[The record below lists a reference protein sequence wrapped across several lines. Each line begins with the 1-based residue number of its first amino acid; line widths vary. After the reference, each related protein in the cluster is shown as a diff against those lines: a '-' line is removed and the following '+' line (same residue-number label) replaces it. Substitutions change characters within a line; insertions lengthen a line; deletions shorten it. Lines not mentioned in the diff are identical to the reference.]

1 MYPDPV
7 DDRLMY
13 RRTFFIGG
21 RWVEPAG
28 DDRQVVVSPSSEQVV
43 GEVPLALDADID
55 RAVAAARDAFD
66 SGPWPQMSPAERAGV
81 LARAADLLRKRTDD
95 IAGITVDE
103 MGCAISQAPRAQ
115 TGLVAA
121 VFDYYAELIEH
132 FDFERAARAGERA
145 GLVSRLPIG
154 VVGAI
159 VPWNA
164 PVTIASWK
172 TAASL
177 AAGCTVVLKPAPEA
191 PLSNYVLAE
200 ALEEAGLPAGAF
212 NLVPGGREVG
222 EHLVTHP
229 GTDKIAFT
237 GSTAAGQRI
246 MSLCGEQVKRVSLEL
261 GGKSAAIVLDDANLG
276 EVIPR
281 IVAGVMHLSGQVC
294 GAHTRVLVPR
304 SRSDEV
310 CELAAVAADGISVG
324 DPHDPATIVGP
335 LVAERQRDRV
345 EEFVRTAVADGA
357 RVVAGGVRPAHLPTG
372 WYVAPTVLADVDNNM
387 RVARDEVFGPV
398 LCLIAHDG
406 DDDAVRIANDS
417 QYGLAGGVWSGDDAR
432 ALGVAQRLRTGSV
445 SVNGTAAPFPFV
457 PFGGFKQSGL
467 GRELGPEGL
476 MNFLESRSIGVPP
489 SLAD

>member
-1 MYPDPV
+1 
-7 DDRLMY
+7 MY

-28 DDRQVVVSPSSEQVV
+28 DDRQPVVSPSTEEVV
-43 GEVPLALDADID
+43 GEVPVALDADID
-55 RAVAAARDAFD
+55 RAVSAARQAFD
-66 SGPWPQMSPAERAGV
+66 DGPWPRMSPAERAAV

-115 TGLVAA
+115 TGLVAP
-121 VFDYYAELIEH
+121 VFDYYAELIEG
-132 FDFERAARAGERA
+132 FDFEREVRAGERA
-145 GLVSRLPIG
+145 GLVSLLPVG

-177 AAGCTVVLKPAPEA
+177 AAGCTVVLKPPPEA

-222 EHLVTHP
+222 EHLVTHA

-237 GSTAAGQRI
+237 GSTAAGKRI
-246 MSLCGEQVKRVSLEL
+246 MSLCGDQVKRVSLEL
-261 GGKSAAIVLDDANLG
+261 GGKSASIVLDDAELDA
-276 EVIPR
+276 VIPR
-281 IVAGVMHLSGQVC
+281 VVAGVMHLSGQVC

-304 SRSDEV
+304 SRLDEV
-310 CELAAVAADGISVG
+310 CELAATAANAIPVG
-324 DPHDPATIVGP
+324 DPHDPATVVGP

-345 EEFVRTAVADGA
+345 EEYVRIAAADGA
-357 RVVAGGVRPAHLPTG
+357 RVVAGGTRPPGLPRG
-372 WYVAPTVLADVDNNM
+372 WYVAPTVLADVDNDM
-387 RVARDEVFGPV
+387 RIAREEVFGPV

-406 DDDAVRIANDS
+406 DADAVRIANDS
-417 QYGLAGGVWSGDDAR
+417 QYGLAGGVWSGDDER
-432 ALGVAQRLRTGSV
+432 ALGVARRLRTGSV
-445 SVNGTAAPFPFV
+445 SVNGTPAPFPFV

-467 GRELGPEGL
+467 GRELGPDGL
-476 MNFLESRSIGVPP
+476 TNFLEARSIGVPRP
-489 SLAD
+489 WPTDRPR